1 MGIGHAVHGRMPR
14 SLLVAHAAA
23 LLGVS
28 RRTIYYRIRDGK
40 LRTVRTPGG
49 SQRVLMESIE
59 MWLEQQPID
68 RGAVVSD
75 TNPSAKFQGP

>member
-1 MGIGHAVHGRMPR
+1 MPR
-14 SLLVAHAAA
+14 SLLVEHAAV

-40 LRTVRTPGG
+40 LQTVRTPGG

-59 MWLEQQPID
+59 RLLARQPTD
-68 RGAVVSD
+68 RSVAVSD
-75 TNPSAKFQGP
+75 TAPSAKFPAP

>member
-1 MGIGHAVHGRMPR
+1 MPR
-14 SLLVAHAAA
+14 SLLVEHAAA

-28 RRTIYYRIRDGK
+28 RRTIYYRIRDGR

-59 MWLEQQPID
+59 TLLAEEAP
-68 RGAVVSD
+68 A
-75 TNPSAKFQGP
+75 